1 VRAVEDPALLAE
13 IAARGVV
20 CDVTPTSNVLLGVAP
35 SLAGH
40 PLPRMLAAGVKCSI
54 SSDDP
59 VLMGTSLSHDCA
71 AAVGLGHTPQGMF
84 EHALG
89 GVFCDTVTKTR
100 LRDIGAS
107 HVWET
112 IAG

>member
-1 VRAVEDPALLAE
+1 
-13 IAARGVV
+13 
-20 CDVTPTSNVLLGVAP
+20 VTPTSNVLLGVAP
-35 SLAGH
+35 SLAEH
-40 PLPRMLAAGVKCSI
+40 PLPRMLEAGVKCSI

-71 AAVGLGHTPQGMF
+71 AAAGLGHTPQGMF

-89 GVFCDTVTKTR
+89 GVFCDTVTKAR

-112 IAG
+112 SAS

>member
-1 VRAVEDPALLAE
+1 
-13 IAARGVV
+13 
-20 CDVTPTSNVLLGVAP
+20 
-35 SLAGH
+35 
-40 PLPRMLAAGVKCSI
+40 
-54 SSDDP
+54 

-71 AAVGLGHTPQGMF
+71 AAAGLGHTPQGMF

-89 GVFCDTVTKTR
+89 GVFCDTVTKAR

-112 IAG
+112 SAS